1 MLDENSL
8 EGKQG
13 DIRYDESKPIGMV
26 IEQFPPA
33 EQMVKDGRRI
43 YLIVSG
49 GEQLY
54 DVPNLA
60 GRSVREAKFIL
71 AQRNLELQEVSSK
84 QSAQYPSGIVLEQ
97 VEQAG
102 SKLKKGTKVGVVV
115 SIGMESGDIKIPDL
129 TGKNVDE
136 AKKMLLAAKLQ
147 VGKVTSQ

>member
-1 MLDENSL
+1 MPWYVRHNTLVKVPSVTGLSFVDAKHMLDENSL

-13 DIRYDESKPIGMV
+13 DIRYDENKPIGMV

-33 EQMVKDGRRI
+33 DQMVKDGRRI

-71 AQRNLELQEVSSK
+71 AQRNLELQEV
-84 QSAQYPSGIVLEQ
+84 
-97 VEQAG
+97 
-102 SKLKKGTKVGVVV
+102 
-115 SIGMESGDIKIPDL
+115 
-129 TGKNVDE
+129 
-136 AKKMLLAAKLQ
+136 
-147 VGKVTSQ
+147 